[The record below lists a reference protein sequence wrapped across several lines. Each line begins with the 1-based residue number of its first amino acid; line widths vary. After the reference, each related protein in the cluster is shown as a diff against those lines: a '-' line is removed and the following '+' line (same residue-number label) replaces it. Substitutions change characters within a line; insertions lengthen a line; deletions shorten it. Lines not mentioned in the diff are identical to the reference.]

1 MDYRELAEKWLK
13 AETSLEEEQ
22 LLREHCDEPSSAE
35 ERAVGA
41 IISHNTLQR
50 KQSVEVK
57 MRSSKP
63 YWAVASALSACC
75 IALILLFSLKGG
87 TTPAT
92 LATEPNVYCYVNGQE
107 ITSES
112 EARLY
117 AQQVMNSM
125 QSENLAQ
132 ADILGNLFTLE

>member
-22 LLREHCDEPSSAE
+22 QMREHCAEPSSAE
-35 ERAVGA
+35 ERAVEA

-50 KQSVEVK
+50 KKSVEIK
-57 MRSSKP
+57 THSSKP
-63 YWAVASALSACC
+63 YWAMVSALSACC
-75 IALILLFSLKGG
+75 VALILFFSLKGG
-87 TTPAT
+87 TVPTT
-92 LATEPNVYCYVNGQE
+92 TATEPNVYCYINGQE
-107 ITSES
+107 IVSEG

-117 AQQVMNSM
+117 AQQVMSSM